1 MSQSSVSVREAV
13 SQRHE
18 PQGLV
23 CSPYSENAGPPGWLG
38 LQHLQPGLLYAAWA
52 GGPVSATCRE
62 VRGTGVPWVHLP
74 CGSEGELGLPGEPS

>member
-23 CSPYSENAGPPGWLG
+23 CPPYSEDAGPPGWLG
-38 LQHLQPGLLYAAWA
+38 LQHHQPALLYAAWVGDHQCYLSRGEGHRCA
-52 GGPVSATCRE
+52 LGPPAL
-62 VRGTGVPWVHLP
+62 WV
-74 CGSEGELGLPGEPS
+74 